1 MVAEFVVL
9 NGARAG
15 AVFEL
20 PDMPTV
26 VGRSPEAHFQLD
38 DPWISSMHA
47 LFERRGSDIWVV
59 DLDSRNGTYV
69 GGERVQ
75 EAALHPG
82 CVLRFGRTDVRLE
95 KRDSRSRRSPGRN
108 PTPPSIPISRPTS
121 RLDAPQTTG
130 PNKVVPDPRA
140 LAEALPVA
148 PRTVVLLRMTLH
160 LPSSASPP
168 AGEAIRNAVE
178 SLHRAALNE
187 GALLIRMGAC
197 GALAVFGARGSSPD
211 DAGSALRAA
220 REAREGI
227 DALGSGMAL
236 RAAVD
241 GGPVVLGNVSGESFE
256 VTVLGEVAERTERIL
271 SIARPGEIVVG
282 PGVKGLP
289 DVGPARRIRLGG
301 QELAV
306 ARAR

>member
-1 MVAEFVVL
+1 MVAELVVL

-47 LFERRGSDIWVV
+47 MFERRGADIWIV
-59 DLDSRNGTYV
+59 DLESRNGTYV

-75 EAALHPG
+75 EARLQPG

-95 KRDSRSRRSPGRN
+95 KRSSRIHGPHDRH

-121 RLDAPQTTG
+121 RLDAPEVTG
-130 PNKVVPDPRA
+130 PNVVVRDPNA
-140 LAEALPVA
+140 TAEALPVA
-148 PRTVVLLRMTLH
+148 PRPVVLVRMTLH
-160 LPSSASPP
+160 LPASASAPSP
-168 AGEAIRNAVE
+168 EAIRSAVE
-178 SLHRAALNE
+178 SLQR
-187 GALLIRMGAC
+187 ALLNRGGLAIRIGAC
-197 GALAVFGARGSSPD
+197 GVLAVFGASGAMPN
-211 DAGSALRAA
+211 DAELALAAA
-220 REAREGI
+220 REAR
-227 DALGSGMAL
+227 DAIGELGAGMAL

-256 VTVLGEVAERTERIL
+256 LTVLGEVADRTERIL
-271 SIARPGEIVVG
+271 TIARPGEIVAG
-282 PGVKGLP
+282 PGVKGAPGLRP
-289 DVGPARRIRLGG
+289 TRRVRVGGEEIG
-301 QELAV
+301 V
-306 ARAR
+306 ARVR